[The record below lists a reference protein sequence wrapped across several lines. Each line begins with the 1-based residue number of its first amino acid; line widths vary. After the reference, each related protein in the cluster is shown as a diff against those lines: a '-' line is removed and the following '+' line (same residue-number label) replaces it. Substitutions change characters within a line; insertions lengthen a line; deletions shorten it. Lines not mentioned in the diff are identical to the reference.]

1 MNKNIHRFRFI
12 DIKIVAFDFSNFEN
26 NVLDELKRKQ
36 HCYTCHYQCSI
47 SFLCVCCMVAATIM
61 LSLLILPHKN

>member
-1 MNKNIHRFRFI
+1 MNKNRHSSRL
-12 DIKIVAFDFSNFEN
+12 IKIVAFDFSNFEN
-26 NVLDELKRKQ
+26 NILDELKRKQ

-47 SFLCVCCMVAATIM
+47 SFLCVCCMVAAPIM